1 MLCIQVPTSEIS
13 CPLKKSWKLRWRSAL
28 IVMLHVGEASEFESL
43 ARAAAEFFC
52 SITPLELF
60 HILRAAATHHHCRKR
75 NRLFRLFAFRWT
87 RRAADYFSD
96 TFPQLAQVIELELP
110 STFDTR

>member
-75 NRLFRLFAFRWT
+75 NRCSACLLFVGHSVPLITFQTLFHSS
-87 RRAADYFSD
+87 RR
-96 TFPQLAQVIELELP
+96 
-110 STFDTR
+110 